1 MRSIWRLSQLI
12 TQVFRMLE
20 CVSDGSELLMATWPA
35 VAVRNSIGGASDV
48 NTVGRFGELP
58 YVVTK

>member
-1 MRSIWRLSQLI
+1 
-12 TQVFRMLE
+12 MLK